1 MKIKTKHFLSL
12 IFIAILSMVI
22 SLYFS
27 IFSIS
32 QRYEKM
38 AKEETAAA
46 KKVAE
51 NVFLEN
57 LGDLVRKA
65 LFLSELKEIIENT
78 DNLDEL
84 AMALEFKSFFFS
96 NINIKILD
104 TAGRIALAHDNSS
117 LNLISEKNLDKIT
130 FLSKNRDP
138 LIREA
143 GVFLIDDSLC

>member
-1 MKIKTKHFLSL
+1 MKIKTKLFLSL

-22 SLYFS
+22 SLNFS
-27 IFSIS
+27 ILSIS
-32 QRYEKM
+32 SRYEKM
-38 AKEETAAA
+38 AKEEIAAA

-51 NVFLEN
+51 SVFLEN

-84 AMALEFKSFFFS
+84 AMALEFKNFFFS

-104 TAGRIALAHDNSS
+104 PAGRIILTMTIHRSVS
-117 LNLISEKNLDKIT
+117 
-130 FLSKNRDP
+130 
-138 LIREA
+138 
-143 GVFLIDDSLC
+143 